1 MFSLGRL
8 FILAASLASLVSAK
22 SSTGNSVLVV
32 VEPKR
37 QDDFSIFF
45 EGLKEQGYELTFRG
59 PRDETPAI
67 IEYDEASFAHVVVLA
82 SETKNFA
89 KDITPQSLV
98 SLLSL
103 KTNLILGLSSKQTP
117 LSLLASEF
125 SLVLPPPGTPLVSY
139 FPKRSDPSTVVP
151 ITLTNQDAS
160 QILEQTSKANSP
172 TVFFSG
178 IPQSLGNNPL
188 LVPILHAPA
197 ESFASEIDGGTA
209 DSLVDA
215 TEKGGEGLWAGSS
228 LGVVTG
234 FQTLN
239 NARVTWLGGVELLTD
254 EYAQKEVSPGVKSAN
269 AQLAK
274 DIAAWTF
281 QESLVLRID
290 KTEHRRVNSTN
301 DGTFELYTN
310 NDQLQFD
317 AYVSKY
323 NAKKATW
330 EPYSGLTDMQLEF
343 TMLDPHVRTALPP
356 VRGVP
361 GKYSVTFRAPDRHGV
376 FKFVIDYKRKGWTAL
391 HSSTTVP
398 IVPPRHDGYPRFL
411 SAAWPYYAGA
421 ISTSVAFFLFSAIW
435 LAGEVRGPRATG
447 KAGKAE

>member
-1 MFSLGRL
+1 MSSHSVDQKMRRQLSSNTRKHLLHMSSSLHPKLKVSNIGCINL
-8 FILAASLASLVSAK
+8 HASL
-22 SSTGNSVLVV
+22 T
-32 VEPKR
+32 
-37 QDDFSIFF
+37 I
-45 EGLKEQGYELTFRG
+45 YEL
-59 PRDETPAI
+59 D
-67 IEYDEASFAHVVVLA
+67 FAQ
-82 SETKNFA
+82 
-89 KDITPQSLV
+89 DITPQSLV
-98 SLLSL
+98 SLLNL

-125 SLVLPPPGTPLVSY
+125 SLVLPPPGTPLISY

-160 QILEQTSKANSP
+160 QILAQTNEAQSP

-178 IPQSLGNNPL
+178 IPQSLGTNPL
-188 LVPILHAPA
+188 LVPILHAPK

-234 FQTLN
+234 FQALN

-269 AQLAK
+269 AQFAR

-290 KTEHRRVNSTN
+290 RTEHRRVNSTN
-301 DGTFELYTN
+301 DGTFELYTT

-317 AYVSKY
+317 AYVSKF
-323 NAKKATW
+323 NAKKGTW

-376 FKFVIDYKRKGWTAL
+376 FKFVIDYKRKG
-391 HSSTTVP
+391 
-398 IVPPRHDGYPRFL
+398 
-411 SAAWPYYAGA
+411 
-421 ISTSVAFFLFSAIW
+421 
-435 LAGEVRGPRATG
+435 
-447 KAGKAE
+447 